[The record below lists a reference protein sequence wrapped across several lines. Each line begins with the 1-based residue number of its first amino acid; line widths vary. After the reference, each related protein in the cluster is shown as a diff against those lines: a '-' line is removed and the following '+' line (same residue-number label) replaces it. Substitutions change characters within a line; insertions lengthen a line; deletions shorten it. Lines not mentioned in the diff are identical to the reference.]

1 MKSQKIILIFSGIF
15 LLVYSAYT
23 QLWLTTQRLTWD
35 TINSESPVIS
45 LGSGNDVHVAWYGD
59 LISHSEIYYKKS
71 SDMGT
76 TWSTPKR
83 LTWSNRCF
91 GNVDICVDGSN
102 RVFVAFPDLLY
113 GISDVFYKKS
123 GDGGLTWQPLK
134 RLTWTA
140 GHSNKVSMAYDF
152 FSNIYIVWNDS
163 TPGNY
168 EIYLKKS
175 TDAGTTWMAPKRL
188 SWTTNDS
195 YFPILKTSS
204 ITALHVAWIDG
215 NQILYKS
222 SNDGGSVWSP
232 LRKVTWSGNNPRSL
246 QMTIDSNGDIYLI
259 WYDDSETNTEIFL
272 KKSND
277 GGNTWSAL
285 QRLTWNSGHSGIPAI
300 GTSSTNTIH
309 IAWHDKT
316 PGNYEIF
323 YKKSTDGGTNW
334 LANNRVTWNATDSV
348 CPGIAI
354 APSNQ
359 VHLTWED
366 NLSPDSEI
374 FYKKSQLIVIK
385 DKD

>member
-1 MKSQKIILIFSGIF
+1 MKRQKSLFIFMGIIILCFTANAQF
-15 LLVYSAYT
+15 
-23 QLWLTTQRLTWD
+23 WLTTQRLTWD
-35 TINSESPVIS
+35 SMDSESPVIS
-45 LGSGNDVHVAWYGD
+45 LGSGNDIHIAWFGK

-76 TWSTPKR
+76 NWSAPKR
-83 LTWSNRCF
+83 LTWSNRSF

-113 GISDVFYKKS
+113 GNSDVFYKKS
-123 GDGGLTWQPLK
+123 ADGGTTWQALK

-140 GHSNKVSMAYDF
+140 GHSNKVSVAYDF
-152 FSNIYIVWNDS
+152 YSNIYIVWNDS

-175 TDAGTTWMAPKRL
+175 TDAGTTWTPPKRL
-188 SWTTNDS
+188 SWTTNNS
-195 YFPILKTSS
+195 YFPVLKT
-204 ITALHVAWIDG
+204 TTPTKLHVAWIDG

-232 LRKVTWSGNNPRSL
+232 LRKVTWSGNNPITL
-246 QMTIDSNGDIYLI
+246 QMTIDANGHIYLI
-259 WYDDSETNTEIFL
+259 WADDSTINTEIFL
-272 KKSND
+272 KKSTD
-277 GGNTWSAL
+277 GGSTWSAL
-285 QRLTWNSGHSGIPAI
+285 QRLTWNSGSSGSPII
-300 GTSSTNTIH
+300 RTSSTNSIH

-323 YKKSTDGGTNW
+323 YRKSTDGGTTW
-334 LANNRVTWNATDSV
+334 LANDRVTWNATDSV
-348 CPGIAI
+348 CPGISI

-374 FYKKSQLIVIK
+374 FYKKSQLVVIK
-385 DKD
+385 NKN